1 MGQIEMSIKTID
13 SNPEIAPFPLPG
25 TSKKEWEGTRN
36 FSITYILNLIMSKYQ
51 HYQYPKIG
59 IIWGFPLYLQYRIDQ
74 KNMLWLEV

>member
-51 HYQYPKIG
+51 HYQYP
-59 IIWGFPLYLQYRIDQ
+59 
-74 KNMLWLEV
+74 